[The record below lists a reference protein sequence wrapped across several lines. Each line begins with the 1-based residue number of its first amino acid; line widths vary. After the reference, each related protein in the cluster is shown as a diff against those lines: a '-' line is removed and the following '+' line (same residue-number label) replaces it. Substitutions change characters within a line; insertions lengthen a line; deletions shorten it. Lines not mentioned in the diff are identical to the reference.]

1 MNNQNSK
8 NSMKHHMFLSR
19 RQFLLLQLP
28 CPISRILAGSGPHCR
43 LRLLPLKV
51 LDRRPIGKRKLW
63 MERRLISKN
72 GIYYILHLKI
82 PFAIEL
88 DKAYPRDFMQVGRVR
103 FILKRSD
110 GSLYNQAISSKK
122 HLMLHVAELVP
133 RHPGR
138 VKKQEPA
145 ATSTTGPSKSGKG
158 ASVGQANGEKRPPVV
173 VVSGFFLVES
183 IIMGGGRVAHPVLKG
198 PSVVKEL
205 VIGAV
210 LGLAAGGLWK
220 MHHWNEQRKTRAFYD
235 LLEKGEISVVVEE
248 E

>member
-1 MNNQNSK
+1 MNDESEHTGSLFPGPDPDK
-8 NSMKHHMFLSR
+8 FGPDY
-19 RQFLLLQLP
+19 LLP
-28 CPISRILAGSGPHCR
+28 RPISRILAGSRPHCR
-43 LRLLPLKV
+43 LWPLLLKV

-110 GSLYNQAISSKK
+110 GSLYNQAITSKK

-138 VKKQEPA
+138 GKRTAKKVRQ
-145 ATSTTGPSKSGKG
+145 SSS
-158 ASVGQANGEKRPPVV
+158 SPV
-173 VVSGFFLVES
+173 FFS
-183 IIMGGGRVAHPVLKG
+183 IMGGGRVAHPVLKG

-248 E
+248 